1 MKLYNLLEE
10 ENNNYM
16 NTFQN
21 FISTHAVVVVAFPS
35 VIIASSMILA
45 EFYSNLYSLIWE
57 WKNQE
62 KLKLL

>member
-10 ENNNYM
+10 EKNNYM

-21 FISTHAVVVVAFPS
+21 FISTHTVVVAFPS